1 MDCHHIEERLSSYVE
16 GSISSEE
23 RILIE
28 EHVKVCRK
36 CNESLD
42 DLRKTIEYVRHLKE
56 IEPPAWLTQ
65 KIMAKIESAP
75 KPEKGIWRKLFYPLH
90 VKLPIEAAAVVLIAV
105 TAIYI
110 FKSVQPEVRFAKV
123 PSEETAPQILLEQKD
138 ATGKESSIKKGSESE
153 KPATAGKPERAHTRG
168 EAMKTPEPAKQDR
181 VMHSPGAPV
190 KDEPTQ
196 KALSGIPQTKVF
208 AERKKDVTSLTVRVK
223 DRETAGKE
231 LQKALIQLGGKV
243 TSRESFGDRDILTAE
258 LDSKKLQELIERMKL
273 LGEVEGKERAS
284 EGPEGD
290 GSIRIEILNISMRP
304 Q

>member
-1 MDCHHIEERLSSYVE
+1 
-16 GSISSEE
+16 
-23 RILIE
+23 
-28 EHVKVCRK
+28 
-36 CNESLD
+36 
-42 DLRKTIEYVRHLKE
+42 
-56 IEPPAWLTQ
+56 
-65 KIMAKIESAP
+65 
-75 KPEKGIWRKLFYPLH
+75 
-90 VKLPIEAAAVVLIAV
+90 
-105 TAIYI
+105 
-110 FKSVQPEVRFAKV
+110 
-123 PSEETAPQILLEQKD
+123 
-138 ATGKESSIKKGSESE
+138 
-153 KPATAGKPERAHTRG
+153 
-168 EAMKTPEPAKQDR
+168 MKTPEPAKQDR